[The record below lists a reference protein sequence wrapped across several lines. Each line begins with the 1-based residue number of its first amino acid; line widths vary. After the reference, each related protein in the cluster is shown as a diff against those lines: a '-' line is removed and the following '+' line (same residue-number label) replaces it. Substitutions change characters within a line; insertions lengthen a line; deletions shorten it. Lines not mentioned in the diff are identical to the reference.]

1 MANINSVLIV
11 GGGIGGQSAGIALRQ
26 IGIAVEI
33 VEILPQYD
41 VYGVGIIQ
49 QANALRALDSLG
61 VAEEAL
67 KRGHPYAKVK
77 MCTPTGHQFNETG
90 TPPMGKFPS
99 HNGISRRILHDVLK
113 ERGETAGIQYRMGLT
128 VDQITNKENGVDVV
142 FSDGAT
148 GSYDMLIGA
157 DGINSK
163 IRQLIF
169 GNYVPKYVGLSVWRY
184 AFKRSKDLETGY
196 MYFGKR
202 SKIGLIP
209 MTKDSMYLF
218 VVSAEGADNPFITE
232 DQMIPKL
239 KSYLEEY
246 PVPMVQDLIDQITE
260 PKLVNYRPLETLHL
274 PEPWYKGSV
283 LIIGDGAHATIPQ
296 LGSGAALAIE
306 DAVILAEEIAKQDGN
321 EAIFSRFMDRRL
333 ERCQMVV
340 DASEKLGEWE
350 LLQFEGKPLPE
361 EANIPALMGKTLMAL
376 TQPI

>member
-1 MANINSVLIV
+1 MANIKSVLVV
-11 GGGIGGQSAGIALRQ
+11 GGGIGGQSTAIALRQ

-49 QANALRALDSLG
+49 MSNALRALDSLG
-61 VAEEAL
+61 VADEAL
-67 KRGHPYAKVK
+67 KRGCPYAKVK
-77 MCTPTGHQFNETG
+77 MCTPTGQQFNEIG
-90 TPPMGKFPS
+90 TPPIGRFPS
-99 HNGISRRILHDVLK
+99 HNGISRRILHEILH
-113 ERGETAGIQYRMGLT
+113 ERCETVGVQFRMGLT
-128 VDQITNKENGVDVV
+128 VDKITDKENGVDVV
-142 FSDGAT
+142 FSDGTT

-163 IRQLIF
+163 VRKLIF
-169 GNYVPKYVGLSVWRY
+169 GDYLPKYIGLSVWRY
-184 AFKRSKDLETGY
+184 AFKRPKDLETGY
-196 MYFGKR
+196 MYFGKN

-209 MTKDSMYLF
+209 MTEDTMYMF
-218 VVSAEGADNPFITE
+218 VVSAEGADNPFIKE
-232 DQMIPKL
+232 DEMIPKL

-274 PEPWYKGSV
+274 PEPWYKDNV

-306 DAVILAEEIAKQDGN
+306 DAAVLAEEIAKQDGTQ
-321 EAIFSRFMDRRL
+321 AIFSRFMDRRL
-333 ERCQMVV
+333 ERCKLVV
-340 DASEKLGEWE
+340 EASEKLGEWE

-361 EANIPALMGKTLMAL
+361 DANVPAVMGKTLMAL
-376 TQPI
+376 SQPI